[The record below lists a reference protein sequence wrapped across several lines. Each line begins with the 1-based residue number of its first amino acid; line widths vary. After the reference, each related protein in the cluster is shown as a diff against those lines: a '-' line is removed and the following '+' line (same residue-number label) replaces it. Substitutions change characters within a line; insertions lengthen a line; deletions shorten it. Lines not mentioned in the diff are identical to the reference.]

1 MLDTI
6 SVKFWGVRGSYPVPG
21 AETVRFGGNT
31 SCVEVDVAGQ
41 TIILDAG
48 TGIIPLGRELVR
60 RSRLMGTP
68 VDTTLLF
75 SHLHH
80 DHTQGFPF
88 FVPAYTKN
96 TQLKLY
102 GPDFLEQDLE
112 QALARTMS
120 SPAFP
125 VAWGATDASKIVQ
138 CIHEGQSLLIGNTG
152 EHLVV
157 HPADAAKIRS
167 FEKRNPGDCIRI
179 RTLRSY
185 AHPGSVLLYRI
196 EYRGRA
202 VVYATDTEGYANT
215 NWRLVNFARDAD
227 LLIHDA
233 QFTEQHY
240 LGLFPGLPATRDWGH
255 STIRMACDVA
265 SSANVKQLVLF
276 HLDPGY
282 DDWTIAQ
289 NEAESRRLF
298 PDSMAA
304 YEGLEIHLEGRS
316 EHSLNA
322 AVRQMSINP
331 SIMVVPAAAGI

>member
-1 MLDTI
+1 MFDTF

-31 SCVEVDVAGQ
+31 SCVEINIAGR

-48 TGIIPLGRELVR
+48 TGIIPLGRELIR
-60 RSRLMGTP
+60 RSHMMGKP
-68 VDTTLLF
+68 VDITLLF

-88 FVPAYTKN
+88 FVPAYEKTSH
-96 TQLKLY
+96 LKLF
-102 GPDFLEQDLE
+102 GPDFIGQELE
-112 QALARTMS
+112 QAIAQTMT

-125 VAWGATDASKIVQ
+125 VAWSATDASKTVQ
-138 CIHEGQSLLIGNTG
+138 CIHEGLSLLIGTTG

-157 HPADAAKIRS
+157 HPADVSKIRS
-167 FEKRNPGDCIRI
+167 FAIRNPGDFIRI

-185 AHPGSVLLYRI
+185 GHPGGVLLYRV
-196 EYRGRA
+196 EYRDRA

-215 NWRLVNFARDAD
+215 NWRLVNFARNAD

-240 LGLFPGLPATRDWGH
+240 LGLFPGLPATRGWGH
-255 STIRMACDVA
+255 STIQMACEVA
-265 SSANVKQLVLF
+265 RSANVKQLILF

-282 DDWTIAQ
+282 DDWMINQ
-289 NEAESRRLF
+289 NEVESRRLF
-298 PDSMAA
+298 RDSIAA
-304 YEGLEIHLEGRS
+304 YEGLEIHLESQSERS
-316 EHSLNA
+316 INPG
-322 AVRQMSINP
+322 VRQMSINP
-331 SIMVVPAAAGI
+331 SIMVVPAGASI

>member
-1 MLDTI
+1 MLDTV
-6 SVKFWGVRGSYPVPG
+6 SVKFWGVRGSYPTPG

-31 SCVEVDVAGQ
+31 SCVEVNVAGR

-60 RSRLMGTP
+60 RSHLMGTP
-68 VDTTLLF
+68 VDITLLF

-88 FVPAYTKN
+88 FVPAYDKT

-112 QALARTMS
+112 QALARTMT

-125 VAWGATDASKIVQ
+125 VAWGATDASKSVQ
-138 CIHEGQSLLIGNTG
+138 CIHEGQSLLIGSTG

-157 HPADAAKIRS
+157 HPADAGKIRF

-179 RTLRSY
+179 RTLRSH
-185 AHPGSVLLYRI
+185 AHPGGVLLYRI
-196 EYRGRA
+196 EYRDRA

-215 NWRLVNFARDAD
+215 NWRLVNFARNAD

-240 LGLFPGLPATRDWGH
+240 LGLFPGLASTRGWGH

-265 SSANVKQLVLF
+265 SSAGVKQLVLF

-289 NEAESRRLF
+289 NEAESRRIF

-316 EHSLNA
+316 EHSHNA

-331 SIMVVPAAAGI
+331 SIMIVPAAAGL